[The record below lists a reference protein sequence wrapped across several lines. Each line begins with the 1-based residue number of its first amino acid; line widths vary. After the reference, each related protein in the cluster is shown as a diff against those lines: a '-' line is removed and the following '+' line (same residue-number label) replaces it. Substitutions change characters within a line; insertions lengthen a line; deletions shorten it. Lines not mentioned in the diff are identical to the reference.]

1 MPYKYYMGKTG
12 RVWNVT
18 KRAVGVELLKTVGNR
33 KRTKRIM
40 VRIEHIRNSEC
51 QTKFKKRVRENDAKK
66 AAVRDLEGEEKLA
79 AMVPM
84 KRQPAG
90 PKGG

>member
-12 RVWNVT
+12 RVWNVS

-40 VRIEHIRNSEC
+40 VRVEHLRKSKC
-51 QTKFKKRVRENDAKK
+51 QTDFKQPSNSGQSRC
-66 AAVRDLEGEEKLA
+66 LEFFQISPLVGAE
-79 AMVPM
+79 VFS
-84 KRQPAG
+84 QP
-90 PKGG
+90 

>member
-12 RVWNVT
+12 RVWNVS

-40 VRIEHIRNSEC
+40 VRVEHIRKSEC
-51 QTKFKKRVRENDAKK
+51 QTKFKKRVRTNEATKV
-66 AAVRDLEGEEKLA
+66 AARKGGKRVNLKR
-79 AMVPM
+79 VP
-84 KRQPAG
+84 QG
-90 PKGG
+90 PKPGYLLKK